1 MSFSR
6 PHLQER
12 RACLDSGLSL
22 QAAPGPI
29 CREPDN
35 RFLTCLFQSAVLL
48 LAVPNLT
55 DSKGLYSEPACEQ
68 GQSAAA
74 ATAPI
79 MGLCC
84 CRPKKAAWSAR
95 SVLSPAALPTPSAT
109 AAAQREHERHLLSTA
124 GVAGFAAREA
134 GAAPRAGLKT
144 TFVRAL
150 GRPRLLPRLV
160 IVFEGYA
167 EKSYKE
173 VHFALNKLETEVQL
187 GSRPYSS

>member
-48 LAVPNLT
+48 LAAPNLT

-79 MGLCC
+79 TGLCC
-84 CRPKKAAWSAR
+84 CRPRKAAWSGR
-95 SVLSPAALPTPSAT
+95 SVLSPAAQPTPSAT

-144 TFVRAL
+144 TFARAL

-160 IVFEGYA
+160 IVSEGYA

-187 GSRPYSS
+187 GSRPYST